1 MDTCQTIEKKEKKNI
16 DEVIVNGS
24 TWAAI
29 WHMSWPLVI
38 QMSTVSIAS
47 FCDVWIAGKMGSDVQ
62 AAIGICGQIWFFMIM
77 LTIALSAGT
86 TALVSRF
93 WGAKDMA
100 TAREAARQSM
110 IFAFVFGTASMIFGL
125 VICRPLIA
133 SLGASPEVQELGWR
147 YMSIDLLSQLPFTIV
162 WISHA
167 IWRAM
172 GNARVPMMN
181 WAIMTVLI
189 IIMDYTF
196 CIQPFQM
203 GIGGIGLAW
212 FLASLVGMTL
222 NLVLLRK
229 TEIREAIYFSSM
241 LKTGLSRSW
250 LMRLLKIGL
259 PACVTDLAWVGGCFA
274 LFLIFAKTS
283 NPTACQAAWA
293 VGFRV
298 EEIVSCLPVYALST
312 AVATIVGQNLGARK
326 PDRAEKAGWQ
336 VAMVGGGFT
345 LCMGLLLF
353 FGAEKIAALMS
364 QDPLVIKYTAQ
375 YFQVIGL
382 CQPFVALWLILFG
395 AMQGAG
401 YTLWPMY
408 ASIVGLVFIRLPLAW
423 FVTVQFFDGPL
434 GCWIGVATASVLL
447 GIIAVWRFSTGIWKV
462 QKV

>member
-1 MDTCQTIEKKEKKNI
+1 MTTCQNLEKKKF
-16 DEVIVNGS
+16 DLDDVIVNGS

-47 FCDVWIAGKMGSDVQ
+47 FCDVWIAGKMGSNVQ

-77 LTIALSAGT
+77 LTVALSAGT

-93 WGAKDMA
+93 WGARDFK
-100 TAREAARQSM
+100 TAEEAARQSM
-110 IFAFVFGTASMIFGL
+110 IFAFCFGTLSMIGGL
-125 VICRPLIA
+125 IVCRPLLA
-133 SLGASPEVQELGWR
+133 LLGASEEVQRLGWQ
-147 YMSIDLLSQLPFTIV
+147 YMSIDLLSQLPFTVV
-162 WISHA
+162 WITHA

-172 GNARVPMMN
+172 GNARVPMIN
-181 WAIMTVLI
+181 WAIMTTIILVL
-189 IIMDYTF
+189 DYSF

-212 FLASLVGMTL
+212 FIASLVGMTL
-222 NLVLLRK
+222 NLIFLRK
-229 TEIREAIYFSSM
+229 TKLAEAMTFKSM
-241 LKTGLSRSW
+241 FESGLSRLW

-274 LFLIFAKTS
+274 LFLIFAQTE

-293 VGFRV
+293 VGFRL

-312 AVATIVGQNLGARK
+312 AVATIVGQNLGAKK

-336 VAMVGGGFT
+336 VAMVGGLFT
-345 LCMGLLLF
+345 LVVGIVLF
-353 FGAEKIAALMS
+353 LGAERFSSLMS
-364 QDPLVIKYTAQ
+364 SDPVVIAYTAQ
-375 YFQVIGL
+375 YFQVVGL

-401 YTLWPMY
+401 YTYWPMW
-408 ASIVGLVFIRLPLAW
+408 ASIVGLVLVRLPLAW
-423 FVTVQFFDGPL
+423 FLTLKFNDGPL
-434 GCWIGVATASVLL
+434 GCWLGVGFAAILL
-447 GIIAVWRFSTGIWKV
+447 GILALWRYSTGVWKT

>member
-1 MDTCQTIEKKEKKNI
+1 MTTCQSLEKKKF
-16 DEVIVNGS
+16 DLDDVIVNGS

-47 FCDVWIAGKMGSDVQ
+47 FCDVWIAGKMGSNVQ

-77 LTIALSAGT
+77 LTVALSAGT

-93 WGAKDMA
+93 WGARDFK
-100 TAREAARQSM
+100 TAEEAARQSM
-110 IFAFVFGTASMIFGL
+110 IFAFCFGTLSMIGGL
-125 VICRPLIA
+125 IVCRPLLA
-133 SLGASPEVQELGWR
+133 LLGASEEVQRLGWQ
-147 YMSIDLLSQLPFTIV
+147 YMSIDLLSQLPFTVV
-162 WISHA
+162 WITHA

-172 GNARVPMMN
+172 GNARVPMIN
-181 WAIMTVLI
+181 WAIMTTIILVL
-189 IIMDYTF
+189 DYSF

-212 FLASLVGMTL
+212 FTASLVGMTL
-222 NLVLLRK
+222 NLIFLRK
-229 TEIREAIYFSSM
+229 TKLAEAMTFKSM
-241 LKTGLSRSW
+241 FESGLSRLW

-274 LFLIFAKTS
+274 LFLIFAQTE

-293 VGFRV
+293 VGFRL

-312 AVATIVGQNLGARK
+312 AVATIVGQNLGAKK

-336 VAMVGGGFT
+336 VAMVGGLFT
-345 LCMGLLLF
+345 LVVGIVLF
-353 FGAEKIAALMS
+353 LGAERFSSLMS
-364 QDPLVIKYTAQ
+364 SDPVVIAYTTQ
-375 YFQVIGL
+375 YFQVVGL

-401 YTLWPMY
+401 YTYWPMW
-408 ASIVGLVFIRLPLAW
+408 ASIVGLVLVRLPLAW
-423 FVTVQFFDGPL
+423 FLTLKFNDGPL
-434 GCWIGVATASVLL
+434 GCWLGVGFAAVLL
-447 GIIAVWRFSTGIWKV
+447 GILALWRYSTGVWKT

>member
-1 MDTCQTIEKKEKKNI
+1 MTTCQNLEKKKF
-16 DEVIVNGS
+16 DLDDVIVNGS

-47 FCDVWIAGKMGSDVQ
+47 FCDVWIAGKMGSNVQ

-77 LTIALSAGT
+77 LTVALSAGT

-93 WGAKDMA
+93 WGARDFK
-100 TAREAARQSM
+100 TAEEAARQSM
-110 IFAFVFGTASMIFGL
+110 IFAFCFGTLSMIGGL
-125 VICRPLIA
+125 IVCRPLLA
-133 SLGASPEVQELGWR
+133 LLGASEEVQRLGWQ
-147 YMSIDLLSQLPFTIV
+147 YMSIDLLSQLPFTVV
-162 WISHA
+162 WITHA

-172 GNARVPMMN
+172 GNARVPMIN
-181 WAIMTVLI
+181 WAIMTTIILVL
-189 IIMDYTF
+189 DYSF

-212 FLASLVGMTL
+212 FIASLVGMTL
-222 NLVLLRK
+222 NLIFLRK
-229 TEIREAIYFSSM
+229 TKLAEAMTFKSM
-241 LKTGLSRSW
+241 FESGLSRLW

-274 LFLIFAKTS
+274 LFLIFAQTE

-293 VGFRV
+293 VGFRL

-312 AVATIVGQNLGARK
+312 AVATIVGQNLGAKK

-336 VAMVGGGFT
+336 VAMVGGLFT
-345 LCMGLLLF
+345 LVVGIVLF
-353 FGAEKIAALMS
+353 LGAERFSSLMS
-364 QDPLVIKYTAQ
+364 SDPVVIAYTAQ
-375 YFQVIGL
+375 YLQVVGL

-401 YTLWPMY
+401 YTYWPMW
-408 ASIVGLVFIRLPLAW
+408 ASIVGLVLVRLPLAW
-423 FVTVQFFDGPL
+423 FLTLKFNDGPL
-434 GCWIGVATASVLL
+434 GCWLGVGFAAILL
-447 GIIAVWRFSTGIWKV
+447 GILALWRYSTGVWKT

>member
-1 MDTCQTIEKKEKKNI
+1 MTTCQNLEKKKF
-16 DEVIVNGS
+16 DLDDVIVNGS

-47 FCDVWIAGKMGSDVQ
+47 FCDVWIAGKMGSNVQ

-77 LTIALSAGT
+77 LTVALSAGT

-93 WGAKDMA
+93 WGARDFK
-100 TAREAARQSM
+100 TAEEAARQSM
-110 IFAFVFGTASMIFGL
+110 IFAFCFGTLSMIGGL
-125 VICRPLIA
+125 IVCRPLLA
-133 SLGASPEVQELGWR
+133 LLGASEEVQRLGWQ
-147 YMSIDLLSQLPFTIV
+147 YMSIDLLSQLPFTVV
-162 WISHA
+162 WITHA

-172 GNARVPMMN
+172 GNARVPMIN
-181 WAIMTVLI
+181 WAIMTTIILVL
-189 IIMDYTF
+189 DYSF

-212 FLASLVGMTL
+212 FIASLVGMTL
-222 NLVLLRK
+222 NLIFLRK
-229 TEIREAIYFSSM
+229 TKLAEAMTFKSM
-241 LKTGLSRSW
+241 FESGLSRLW

-274 LFLIFAKTS
+274 LFLIFAQTE

-293 VGFRV
+293 VGFRL

-312 AVATIVGQNLGARK
+312 AVATIVGQNLGAKK

-336 VAMVGGGFT
+336 VAMVGGLFT
-345 LCMGLLLF
+345 LVVGIVLF
-353 FGAEKIAALMS
+353 LGAERFSSLMS
-364 QDPLVIKYTAQ
+364 SDPVVIAYTTQ
-375 YFQVIGL
+375 YFQVVGL

-401 YTLWPMY
+401 YTYWPMW
-408 ASIVGLVFIRLPLAW
+408 ASIVGLVLVRLPLAW
-423 FVTVQFFDGPL
+423 FLTLKFNDGPL
-434 GCWIGVATASVLL
+434 GCWLGVGFAAILL
-447 GIIAVWRFSTGIWKV
+447 GILALWRYSTGVWKT